1 MLVLTRKQGER
12 IVIGDDIVITV
23 VRTKGSSVRVG
34 IQAPAHVP
42 VLRGEIANAMAQE
55 SKRPASTEEDA
66 EGDDWSPGAFVVTS
80 GLAATA
86 LAR

>member
-34 IQAPAHVP
+34 IQAPSHVP
-42 VLRGEIANAMAQE
+42 VLRGEIAAAIAAE
-55 SKRPASTEEDA
+55 SDPPTAA
-66 EGDDWSPGAFVVTS
+66 GDDLAGDLWSPSAFVVTREMD
-80 GLAATA
+80 AATMV
-86 LAR
+86 

>member
-42 VLRGEIANAMAQE
+42 VLRGEIAASIARE
-55 SKRPASTEEDA
+55 SEPPTAGEDDLV
-66 EGDDWSPGAFVVTS
+66 GDAWSPAAFVVS
-80 GLAATA
+80 AELGAATMA
-86 LAR
+86 